1 MFQLHRNFIKIND
14 DLFEVKRTLKEE
26 FMDGKNLDDFKIW
39 FGVDAVFKKD
49 GLLYFCVKIN
59 ELEIVN

>member
-14 DLFEVKRTLKEE
+14 DLFEVKKTLKEE
-26 FMDGKNLDDFKIW
+26 FMDGKNLEDFKIW
-39 FGVDAVFKKD
+39 YGVEAVFKKD
-49 GLLYFCVKIN
+49 GLLYFCVKIK

>member
-1 MFQLHRNFIKIND
+1 MFQLHRNFININD
-14 DLFEVKRTLKEE
+14 DLFEVKKTLKEE
-26 FMDGKNLDDFKIW
+26 FMDGKNLEDFKLW
-39 FGVDAVFKKD
+39 YGVDSVFKKD

>member
-1 MFQLHRNFIKIND
+1 MFSLCTNFIKVND
-14 DLFEVKRTLKEE
+14 DLFQIKRVLKEE
-26 FMDGKNLDDFKIW
+26 FMEGKDLDLFKIW

-49 GLLYFCVKIN
+49 NLLYFCIKIN

>member
-14 DLFEVKRTLKEE
+14 DLFEVKKTLKEE
-26 FMDGKNLDDFKIW
+26 FMVGKNLEDFKIW
-39 FGVDAVFKKD
+39 YGVEAVFKKD
-49 GLLYFCVKIN
+49 GLLYFCVKKN

>member
-1 MFQLHRNFIKIND
+1 MIQLHRNFIKIND
-14 DLFEVKRTLKEE
+14 DLFEVKKTLKEE
-26 FMDGKNLDDFKIW
+26 FMDGKNLEDFKIW
-39 FGVDAVFKKD
+39 YGVEAVFKKD

>member
-1 MFQLHRNFIKIND
+1 MFQLHRNFIDING
-14 DLFEVKRTLKEE
+14 DLFEVKKILREE
-26 FMDGKNLDDFKIW
+26 FMNGKNLDDFKLW
-39 FGVDAVFKKD
+39 YGVEGVFKKD

>member
-14 DLFEVKRTLKEE
+14 DLFEIKKTLKEE

-39 FGVDAVFKKD
+39 YGVEAVFKKD

-59 ELEIVN
+59 ELEVLN

>member
-1 MFQLHRNFIKIND
+1 MFQLHRNFLKIND

-39 FGVDAVFKKD
+39 FGVEAVFKKD

>member
-14 DLFEVKRTLKEE
+14 DLFEVKKTLKEE
-26 FMDGKNLDDFKIW
+26 FMDGKNLEDFKIW
-39 FGVDAVFKKD
+39 YGVEAVFKKD
-49 GLLYFCVKIN
+49 GVLYFCVKIN

>member
-14 DLFEVKRTLKEE
+14 DLFEVKKTLKEE
-26 FMDGKNLDDFKIW
+26 FMDGKNLEDFKIW
-39 FGVDAVFKKD
+39 YGVEAVFKKD

>member
-26 FMDGKNLDDFKIW
+26 FVDQKNLEDFKVW
-39 FGVDAVFKKD
+39 YGVEAVFKKD

-59 ELEIVN
+59 ELEIVD

>member
-1 MFQLHRNFIKIND
+1 MLGK
-14 DLFEVKRTLKEE
+14 DLEALK
-26 FMDGKNLDDFKIW
+26 LW

-49 GLLYFCVKIN
+49 TSLYFCIKIN

>member
-1 MFQLHRNFIKIND
+1 MFSLCKNFINING
-14 DLFEVKRTLKEE
+14 DLFQVKRTLKEE
-26 FMDGKNLDDFKIW
+26 WMHDKDLEVIKLW

-49 GLLYFCVKIN
+49 SLLYFCIKIN

>member
-1 MFQLHRNFIKIND
+1 MFQLHRNFLKIND
-14 DLFEVKRTLKEE
+14 NLFEVKKTLKEE
-26 FMDGKNLDDFKIW
+26 FMDGKNLEDFKIW
-39 FGVDAVFKKD
+39 YGVEAVFKKD

>member
-1 MFQLHRNFIKIND
+1 MFQLHRNFLKIND
-14 DLFEVKRTLKEE
+14 HLFEVKRTLKEE
-26 FMDGKNLDDFKIW
+26 FMDGKNLEDFKIW

>member
-1 MFQLHRNFIKIND
+1 MFSIPINFINING
-14 DLFEVKRTLKEE
+14 DLFQIKRVLKEE
-26 FMDGKNLDDFKIW
+26 FVDGKDLDTLKIW

-49 GLLYFCVKIN
+49 ALLYFCVKIN

>member
-1 MFQLHRNFIKIND
+1 MFQLYRNFIKIND

-26 FMDGKNLDDFKIW
+26 FMDGKNLEDFKIW
-39 FGVDAVFKKD
+39 YGVEAVFKKD

>member
-26 FMDGKNLDDFKIW
+26 FMDGKNLEDFKVW
-39 FGVDAVFKKD
+39 YGVEAVFKKD

-59 ELEIVN
+59 ELQIVN

>member
-26 FMDGKNLDDFKIW
+26 FMDGKNLEDFKIW